1 MFRGSLKKTV
11 FVALFLSVILVFADY
26 AFADG
31 DPAERIEGGRSFFYQ
46 FIIAGG
52 PIVWFVLIPMSLFTV
67 YLIADMYL
75 TIRVGKLVPD
85 SACKRIMEITK
96 KFPAAQLQVRLSEW
110 DDLLSRSACRAI
122 EKMQNLGSGVQNIH
136 EIGAEALYEQSQP
149 MLRRVE
155 WCNVV
160 GNVAPMVGLFGTVY
174 GMIRAFNVLGLSGGQ
189 PPADKLAT
197 AIGIALI
204 TTLWGLLIAIPA
216 LTICG
221 IFRCR
226 LEAIMTHAAIEL
238 EKVLAVAAAGANR
251 PKRKESRPKV
261 EPVTTPRVE
270 V

>member
-1 MFRGSLKKTV
+1 MFRGSFKKTI
-11 FVALFLSVILVFADY
+11 FAALFISAILVFADH
-26 AFADG
+26 ALADAG
-31 DPAERIEGGRSFFYQ
+31 SADQVQQGRSFFYQ

-52 PIVWFVLIPMSLFTV
+52 PIVWFVLLPMSLFTV

-85 SACKRIMEITK
+85 SACRRIMEISK
-96 KFPAAQLQVRLSEW
+96 KFPAAQLPVRLSEW
-110 DDLLSRSACRAI
+110 DDLLSRSACRAF
-122 EKMQNLGSGVQNIH
+122 EKMQHLAPGAGNIH

-155 WCNVV
+155 WCNVI

-189 PPADKLAT
+189 PPADKLAA

-216 LTICG
+216 LAICG

-238 EKVLAVAAAGANR
+238 EKVLAVASAGTNR
-251 PKRKESRPKV
+251 PKRKTSRPKIETV
-261 EPVTTPRVE
+261 SPPRVE